1 MYSFM
6 LESGTHRLS
15 RRAASHAESWLP
27 GRPGSR
33 VAGNRG
39 GERLKRG
46 GGRGLAK
53 WTLIV
58 HRGSNS
64 SVIPRSLPLWL
75 ICTSSLLRALAKPCR
90 ASAAAPAHRRSPR
103 GTARR
108 RTETEDEGVGAL
120 LYKGAP
126 TGYTPGRAVEQK
138 AYFLHGH
145 ALQCNKKYE
154 DGNRDAALDLARS
167 TEALAPP
174 ASPPR
179 RKPRVQSRKR

>member
-1 MYSFM
+1 MRPTLGAWLSQGDESRFTKQTGRKHDAEGRIARSERGSVLERGAVGSARGGPRRRDPGTGDTV

-33 VAGNRG
+33 VAGNRE

-46 GGRGLAK
+46 GGRGLAE

-90 ASAAAPAHRRSPR
+90 ASAVSYTHL
-103 GTARR
+103 T
-108 RTETEDEGVGAL
+108 L
-120 LYKGAP
+120 P
-126 TGYTPGRAVEQK
+126 TKVTV
-138 AYFLHGH
+138 
-145 ALQCNKKYE
+145 
-154 DGNRDAALDLARS
+154 
-167 TEALAPP
+167 
-174 ASPPR
+174 
-179 RKPRVQSRKR
+179 